1 VEISAPGY
9 QTVTF
14 DVRVPENDTV
24 TFTRD
29 LEPAADRLTPEPVT
43 VPHKALYIVPMCF
56 IGDRP
61 PLLSDMPAGCRVE
74 DVRVIP

>member
-1 VEISAPGY
+1 
-9 QTVTF
+9 
-14 DVRVPENDTV
+14 VRVPENDTV

-29 LEPAADRLTPEPVT
+29 LEPVSDRPALEPRV
-43 VPHKALYIVPMCF
+43 VPHKTMYIVPQCF

-61 PLLSDMPAGCRVE
+61 PQPGDMPAGCRVE